1 MLGLNGLAWGSL
13 AIYGGDEGGYK
24 YLVFVF
30 LMPIVVRFRTHWR
43 TDAEGVKGL
52 IGPPTTR
59 DDAGGAG
66 KREAP

>member
-30 LMPIVVRFRTHWR
+30 LMPIVGFRFRTYTGEQTLR
-43 TDAEGVKGL
+43 ALK
-52 IGPPTTR
+52 
-59 DDAGGAG
+59 A
-66 KREAP
+66 